1 MKDAAVERACNAK
14 GPVVR
19 RPFLFLSENCEL
31 GMGFYCLATGYFG
44 LGGIGV

>member
-1 MKDAAVERACNAK
+1 MKDAAEGRARKAK

-19 RPFLFLSENCEL
+19 RPFLFVSENCEL